1 MRLTPTLAAALA
13 AGAQLCAA
21 VEARAQAY
29 PTRTVTI
36 VAPTAAGGP
45 GDIAARIVAEKMSS
59 NLGQTIVV
67 ENMAGAGGMQGT
79 ARVARAEPD
88 GYTLLVH
95 QTGIAVT
102 PALDPPPPFNVEK
115 DLVAVGL
122 VNTSYLVLVG
132 RKSLPPDDL
141 AGLIAWMK
149 APGTRVRFAHPGSG
163 TLGHLATL
171 VFARSVGVEIDAVPY
186 RGVAPAMN
194 DIVGGHVDLVWGGA
208 AVSTKLLTAG
218 TLKGYVVG
226 GPKRLPQ
233 IESLPHAHEAKQPSL
248 DMPFWHA
255 LFAPAATPKPVIERL
270 NTALAEALADPQVI
284 KSYADGG
291 AEPFP
296 ANMRSPAVA
305 QAFVRSEIARW
316 GGVARANAAK
326 LKQ

>member
-1 MRLTPTLAAALA
+1 MRVWAALA
-13 AGAQLCAA
+13 AAFAGLLAPGGASAQGFPQ
-21 VEARAQAY
+21 RA
-29 PTRTVTI
+29 VTI

-45 GDIAARIVAEKMSS
+45 GDIAARVVAERMAAI
-59 NLGQTIVV
+59 LGQPIVI

-95 QTGIAVT
+95 QTGIAVA

-115 DLVAVGL
+115 DFAVVGL

-132 RKSLPPDDL
+132 RKGLPPDDITS
-141 AGLIAWMK
+141 LIAWMK
-149 APGTRVRFAHPGSG
+149 APANRTRFAHPGSG

-171 VFARSVGVEIDAVPY
+171 VFARTVGAEIDAVSY
-186 RGVAPAMN
+186 RGVAPAMT

-208 AVSTKLLTAG
+208 AVSTPLLTAG
-218 TLKGYVVG
+218 SIKGYLVG
-226 GPKRLPQ
+226 GPKRLAALPK
-233 IESLPHAHEAKQPSL
+233 LPHAHEAGHAAL

-255 LFAPAATPKPVIERL
+255 MFAPAATPKPVVDRL
-270 NTALAEALADPQVI
+270 AAALNEALADAKVI

-296 ANMRSPAVA
+296 ANMRAPDVA
-305 QAFVRSEIARW
+305 QAFVKSEIARW
-316 GGVARANAAK
+316 GGVVRSNSIKAP
-326 LKQ
+326 